1 MAKVRN
7 ILGKSFLYII
17 MLFTVIVS
25 VFPIV
30 WVIISSMK
38 TNAQILSSPFTL
50 PESLNLDGYRY
61 IFSRYNFLLY
71 TWNSLWVSVLSAVV
85 SLFIYALGGYV
96 FAKYKFPLK
105 GLLYALFTIT
115 LLVPAQSKAQ
125 PIFSLILDLGLYDNL
140 WGLTLVYLSGGMA
153 MSLFILKAA
162 FMSIPSALDEAASI
176 DGAGF
181 FRKFFVINLPLAK
194 SGLVTAGV
202 LMFLNNWNEYF
213 YASLLLTSEHNRT
226 LPLALQFFGEAFS
239 YDYTNLF
246 AALTVVV
253 LPGIIIYTIGQE
265 QIQASVAASGVKG

>member
-1 MAKVRN
+1 
-7 ILGKSFLYII
+7 

-50 PESLNLDGYRY
+50 PDSFNLDGYRY

-140 WGLTLVYLSGGMA
+140 WGLGLVYLSGGMA
-153 MSLFILKAA
+153 MSLFVLKAA